1 MIGTE
6 LAAKLRGGPKL
17 SCDACGHLE
26 RRGKPPAKHIKK
38 NGLWQALSAGS
49 PFMAPQTTKRA
60 ACLAKHEVGRPTHH
74 ARHRRRGGGRA
85 QRGSMM
91 ALTVQTFAPNV
102 YLLVLLA
109 LLDRLVL
116 SPMITQRL
124 GPKAARRDDR

>member
-1 MIGTE
+1 MLAE
-6 LAAKLRGGPKL
+6 LGGPKL

-26 RRGKPPAKHIKK
+26 TRGKPPAKHIKK
-38 NGLWQALSAGS
+38 NGLWKGSVRRFALHGS
-49 PFMAPQTTKRA
+49 TNETR
-60 ACLAKHEVGRPTHH
+60 CLSSLAKHEVGRPTHH

>member
-1 MIGTE
+1 MLAE
-6 LAAKLRGGPKL
+6 LGGPKL

-26 RRGKPPAKHIKK
+26 TRGKPPAKHIKK
-38 NGLWQALSAGS
+38 NGLWNRSVRRFALHV
-49 PFMAPQTTKRA
+49 APQTTKRA